1 MSQRPPR
8 LPWILFAL
16 LSVVTFVGP
25 FAIWLAIR
33 GGDHDGW
40 PPDRPIEWWMLLGII
55 SLFAILMVASI
66 GTAAASLRRLENSG
80 ATKADLDLHLGP
92 PSETKSKADL
102 ELHLGQSKPPRKENG
117 QST

>member
-16 LSVVTFVGP
+16 LSVVTFAGP
-25 FAIWLAIR
+25 FVIWLAIR

-55 SLFAILMVASI
+55 GLFAALMIASI
-66 GTAAASLRRLENSG
+66 GTAAASLRRIEDS
-80 ATKADLDLHLGP
+80 
-92 PSETKSKADL
+92 SETGADL
-102 ELHLGQSKPPRKENG
+102 ELHLGRSEPPRKENDKP
-117 QST
+117 T